1 MTAKPALSETGTSKR
16 RIAWADL
23 APLVTLLTIVVVF
36 GFLATE
42 FFSLGTISQ
51 TLKRGAVLAIV
62 STGLT
67 FVLLCAEIDLSVG
80 PMALLSACVCGVLW
94 SQPFSADARSGQTTR
109 LTAQRELRTAEE
121 RRTSAER
128 KRDEAI
134 KERDTASTSLDDKQR
149 AKLEKEILE
158 TTDVIDKSNEV
169 IERVTPATRVV
180 TAAEI
185 RTTLFV
191 IATPFVVA
199 LVLGFASGVLT
210 VSSGLPSFIITLAM
224 MNIAIGLSKFV
235 TLSQQ
240 QDVPDFLKKLG
251 NSALFKWQLFG
262 TSSLEI
268 PQSAALAALVM
279 ITAHLVLRHTRF
291 GRYVYMTGGNRQAAR
306 LAGIRTERI
315 VIACLMIC
323 AVTAACGGLVNAGRL
338 GGATLDQNA
347 DLLLEAVACVVLGGT
362 SLFGGEGGIGRTA
375 IGVLTFT
382 ILRVG
387 LDATD
392 PERLIKLSWL
402 SPAWKQ
408 ELIRMNWVT
417 SFDLL
422 RPFLL
427 GIVLMLALVI
437 HGKLAKKHRD

>member
-1 MTAKPALSETGTSKR
+1 MTSPSAPADLQTSR
-16 RIAWADL
+16 RSLDWANL
-23 APLVTLLTIVVVF
+23 APLITLLAIIVVF

-80 PMALLSACVCGVLW
+80 TMALLSACVCGILW
-94 SQPFSADARSGQTTR
+94 AQPMSAGARSAQNSR
-109 LTAQRELRTAEE
+109 LTAVREISSAKE
-121 RRTSAER
+121 RIAVLGR
-128 KRDEAI
+128 KRDAARSALKQQPEANAEQQTAHENI
-134 KERDTASTSLDDKQR
+134 IRDSEDAITKAM
-149 AKLEKEILE
+149 
-158 TTDVIDKSNEV
+158 EV
-169 IERVTPATRVV
+169 IQNSSKSTGVS
-180 TAAEI
+180 AAEV
-185 RTTLFV
+185 RSTFFV
-191 IATPFVVA
+191 IAIPFVVA
-199 LVLGFASGVLT
+199 LGLGICSGTLT

-224 MNIAIGLSKFV
+224 MNIATGLSRFL
-235 TLSQQ
+235 TLSQKY
-240 QDVPDFLKKLG
+240 DVPQFLKSLG
-251 NSALFKWQLFG
+251 NAPLAKFYLFG
-262 TSSLEI
+262 RPLEI
-268 PQSAALAALVM
+268 PQSAALAAVVM
-279 ITAHLVLRHTRF
+279 VTAHIALQHTRF

-306 LAGIRTERI
+306 LAGVRTERI
-315 VIACLMIC
+315 VVACLMIC
-323 AVTAACGGLVNAGRL
+323 ALTAAGGGLVNAGRL
-338 GGATLDQNA
+338 ESVSLDQNA

-375 IGVLTFT
+375 VGVLTFT

-387 LDATD
+387 LEATD

-408 ELIRMNWVT
+408 EIIKMSWVT
-417 SFDLL
+417 QFDLL

-437 HGKLAKKHRD
+437 HGRIVSSHKD